1 MPQGSILGPILS
13 NTFLS
18 DLFLIK
24 DTDFASYA
32 DDNTIYKAI
41 NDIDV
46 TILYNSYPNSSS
58 NGFQTIE
65 WKQTPINIIWS

>member
-41 NDIDV
+41 HDIDV
-46 TILYNSYPNSSS
+46 TVLYVLYNSHPNSSS
-58 NGFQTIE
+58 NGFQIIE
-65 WKQTPINIIWS
+65 